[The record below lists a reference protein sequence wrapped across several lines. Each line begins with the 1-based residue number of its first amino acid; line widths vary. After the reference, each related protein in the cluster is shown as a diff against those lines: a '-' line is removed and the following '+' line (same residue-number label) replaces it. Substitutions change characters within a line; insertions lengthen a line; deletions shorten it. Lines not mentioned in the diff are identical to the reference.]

1 MAPTSIGENQRG
13 QLGRGDTNTTGD
25 EPDEM
30 GDNLIAVDLGTGEVA
45 AALAL
50 GDEHTC
56 VLLASGDVKV
66 TTVAIIGNGSC
77 PCFV

>member
-45 AALAL
+45 SALAL
-50 GDEHTC
+50 GDEYTC

-66 TTVAIIGNGSC
+66 TTVVIIDVNGTC
-77 PCFV
+77 CWV